1 MAYDEKLA
9 GRIRKALAGRR
20 RLTERKMFGGM
31 AFMLRG
37 NMCCGVLDDELI
49 LRLTPEHAEKAL
61 KKPHTRPFDMT
72 GRPMKGFVVVTPRG
86 HKSPA
91 ALRKWVEQAARF
103 ARSLPAK

>member
-20 RLTERKMFGGM
+20 GLTERKMFGGM

-37 NMCCGVLDDELI
+37 NMSCGVQNDELI
-49 LRLTPEHAEKAL
+49 LRLAPEQAEQAL

-72 GRPMKGFVVVTPRG
+72 GRPMKGFVVVTPSG
-86 HKSPA
+86 HKTAA
-91 ALRKWVEQAARF
+91 ALRSRVEQAAHF